1 MNSREN
7 LKTARII
14 LETFS
19 FCASLSISAR
29 IGITPYLK
37 RDNKFGKNSG
47 LKVYLLSL
55 VARGMLKLVTQ
66 RQKVSWY
73 WIWKFTCMSR
83 VRKNS

>member
-1 MNSREN
+1 MNDEH

-14 LETFS
+14 LDTFS

-37 RDNKFGKNSG
+37 REQVRKDLGPMG
-47 LKVYLLSL
+47 YYLFSL

-66 RQKVSWY
+66 RQNVSWY
-73 WIWKFTCMSR
+73 WIWKFTCMSS
-83 VRKNS
+83 VRLFI